1 MLVLQGCA
9 AQAVRSYASETPG
22 GGASYP
28 GMVYRV
34 GPFAIHRLYSILP
47 GDVRLECHAALL
59 REQRRETSVEI
70 QDCATAEQMLPQQ
83 VADAVFD
90 VLSRLE
96 TLSSGQFRVC
106 NIRLVLAGERA
117 GVSGWDTQWLG
128 GECLRLRLL
137 VRWRPENSDA
147 SLRNVLR
154 TIGHEGYHL
163 VLASQRGQRRGS
175 ERWREEVEAEITGAC
190 AEKAA
195 LGDLGPA
202 QWLDGLPEHGL
213 DLGDSVKGQR
223 EAASILEGRQVEP
236 FAAYS
241 TVPVAQALIGGCM
254 QLLSGEAIRDPR

>member
-9 AQAVRSYASETPG
+9 ARAVRSYASQTPG

-28 GMVYRV
+28 GLVYRI
-34 GPFAIHRLYSILP
+34 GPLAIHRLYSILP
-47 GDVRLECHAALL
+47 GDARLECHAALL
-59 REQRRETSVEI
+59 QEQRRETSIEI
-70 QDCATAEQMLPQQ
+70 QDCATTEQMLPQQ
-83 VADAVFD
+83 VADVVFGAM
-90 VLSRLE
+90 SRLE
-96 TLSSGQFRVC
+96 TLSAGEFRVC
-106 NIRLVLAGERA
+106 NIRLVLVGETA

-128 GECLRLRLL
+128 GDCLRLRLL
-137 VRWRPENSDA
+137 VRWRPENADA

-163 VLASQRGQRRGS
+163 VLASQRRQRRGS

-195 LGDLGPA
+195 LGDLRPT
-202 QWLDGLPEHGL
+202 QWLEGLPEHGL

-223 EAASILEGRQVEP
+223 DAARILGRRQVEP

-241 TVPVAQALIGGCM
+241 TVPVAQALVGGCM
-254 QLLSGEAIRDPR
+254 QLLSGEAMLDPR